1 MMQIIEIQNLFAK
14 YTLSSLSDPDVCKTR
29 KMYYKT
35 NKQTNKQLE
44 GKVSL
49 ARFIS
54 KIFNMPYGILAL
66 PRSTDLW
73 MNVLKCA
80 DQH

>member
-1 MMQIIEIQNLFAK
+1 MVQIIEIQNLFAK
-14 YTLSSLSDPDVCKTR
+14 CTLSPLSGLGVCKTR
-29 KMYYKT
+29 KLYYKT

-54 KIFNMPYGILAL
+54 KFFNMPYAGLAL
-66 PRSTDLW
+66 SRSTDLW
-73 MNVLKCA
+73 VNVLKCA